1 MPTNAN
7 PPTALSVKQ
16 RRFLAAYRETATIT
30 AAARDSGVDHKSHYR
45 WRRECP
51 AYAEAFER
59 TQHIAADVLEDE
71 ARRRAV
77 EGVRTIRYGR
87 DGEPLIDPATGE
99 PYVEVRYSDRLLMA
113 LLRANAPEK
122 FGGRVMTIQQAT
134 RSPQVMLYQLP
145 ENYDAAGDDS
155 RCTTAR

>member
-7 PPTALSVKQ
+7 PPAVLSVKQ

-30 AAARDSGVDHKSHYR
+30 GAAREAGVDHKSHYR

-51 AYAEAFER
+51 AYAAAFDR
-59 TQHIAADVLEDE
+59 TQHEAADMLEDE

-87 DGEPLIDPATGE
+87 DGKPIIDPATGE

-122 FGGRVMTIQQAT
+122 FGGRVATIQHAAPAQLVT
-134 RSPQVMLYQLP
+134 LYQLP
-145 ENYDAAGDDS
+145 ENYGAASDS
-155 RCTTAR
+155 PR

>member
-7 PPTALSVKQ
+7 PPAALSVKQ

-30 AAARDSGVDHKSHYR
+30 GAARDSGVDHKSHYR

-51 AYAEAFER
+51 AYAAAFDR
-59 TQHIAADVLEDE
+59 TQHEAADVLEEE

-77 EGVRTIRYGR
+77 KGVRTIRYGR
-87 DGEPLIDPATGE
+87 DGKPLIDLATGE

-122 FGGRVMTIQQAT
+122 FGGRVATTQQAAPAPLVT
-134 RSPQVMLYQLP
+134 LYQLP
-145 ENYDAAGDDS
+145 ENYGATSDDS
-155 RCTTAR
+155 RL

>member
-7 PPTALSVKQ
+7 LPATLSVKQ
-16 RRFLAAYRETATIT
+16 RRFLAAFRETATIT
-30 AAARDSGVDHKSHYR
+30 GAARESGVDHKSHYR

-51 AYAEAFER
+51 AYATAFER

-87 DGEPLIDPATGE
+87 DGKPLIDPATSE

-122 FGGRVMTIQQAT
+122 FGGRVATTQQPAPAPLVT
-134 RSPQVMLYQLP
+134 LYQLP
-145 ENYDAAGDDS
+145 ENYGAASDS
-155 RCTTAR
+155 PR